1 MSSIN
6 EISIP
11 AEKTFIP
18 GNLGDLQ
25 VKYRDL
31 TFFVTNKDKQEFEIQ
46 AGDVSK
52 ELRSLSPELLSQCL
66 KTSYLA
72 LSKIGDDYSITLQH
86 ILKGGGWVSG
96 MIANGVSKV
105 VGAVITGCAAGA
117 MAFATVT
124 LAPLP
129 LIGPAAIIGGGT
141 STVVIAVGGTRLT
154 DTASKTIGNFF
165 DSVSFLP

>member
-6 EISIP
+6 EIAIP

-31 TFFVTNKDKQEFEIQ
+31 TFFVTNKNKQEFEIH

-52 ELRSLSPELLSQCL
+52 ELRGLSPVLLSQCL

-86 ILKGGGWVSG
+86 KLKGGGWLSG
-96 MIANGVSKV
+96 MIAHGVSKV
-105 VGAVITGCAAGA
+105 VGTVITGCAAGA
-117 MAFATVT
+117 MACATVA
-124 LAPLP
+124 LAPT

-141 STVVIAVGGTRLT
+141 STVVILVGGNRLT
-154 DTASKTIGNFF
+154 DEASKTIGNYF